1 MRYHF
6 DIQSRSFLGKV
17 QKCSMV
23 KPVNGNPILLLL
35 VIGSPTL
42 VQIHKQRKKKKGI
55 VVCYP
60 IVYIYVCRQYK
71 WKW

>member
-35 VIGSPTL
+35 VIGSPTV
-42 VQIHKQRKKKKGI
+42 VQIHVETNEEKKMQHG
-55 VVCYP
+55 
-60 IVYIYVCRQYK
+60 
-71 WKW
+71 

>member
-42 VQIHKQRKKKKGI
+42 VQIHVETNEEKKMH
-55 VVCYP
+55 CSLLSSRLYL
-60 IVYIYVCRQYK
+60 CL
-71 WKW
+71 

>member
-35 VIGSPTL
+35 VIRSPTFKYRYMY
-42 VQIHKQRKKKKGI
+42 KQMKKKKCI

-60 IVYIYVCRQYK
+60 LVYIYVCRQYK
-71 WKW
+71 